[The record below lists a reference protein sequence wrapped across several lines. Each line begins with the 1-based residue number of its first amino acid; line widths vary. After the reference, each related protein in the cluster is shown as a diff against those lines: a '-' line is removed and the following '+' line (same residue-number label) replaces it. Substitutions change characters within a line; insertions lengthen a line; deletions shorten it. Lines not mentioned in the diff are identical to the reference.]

1 MERVKSCITGLDE
14 LMGGG
19 FPQKQL
25 ILLTGTS
32 GTGKTAFCT
41 QFMYNGVKKYNENGV
56 YLTLEEPID
65 SIKENAKSFGWDFD
79 ALEKSRKFA
88 FIRYDPF
95 HIEDVFSMLES
106 TVRQV
111 KATRV
116 VVDSVSAIG
125 LHIKDKTELR
135 RMIFNLSL
143 ILRKLNCTALIT
155 SEIVPGSKG
164 ISRYGVEEFVSDSV
178 IVLYYERLQSTF
190 SRALQVWKVRGSAH
204 SEKLHPY
211 KIDENGITVY
221 PKEEAFIKW

>member
-1 MERVKSCITGLDE
+1 
-14 LMGGG
+14 
-19 FPQKQL
+19 
-25 ILLTGTS
+25 
-32 GTGKTAFCT
+32 
-41 QFMYNGVKKYNENGV
+41 
-56 YLTLEEPID
+56 
-65 SIKENAKSFGWDFD
+65 
-79 ALEKSRKFA
+79 
-88 FIRYDPF
+88 
-95 HIEDVFSMLES
+95 MLES

-125 LHIKDKTELR
+125 LHIKDRTELR

-143 ILRKLNCTALIT
+143 ILRKLGCTALIS

-164 ISRYGVEEFVSDSV
+164 ISRFGVEEFVADSV

-190 SRALQVWKVRGSAH
+190 SRALQVWKIRGSAH

-211 KIDENGITVY
+211 KIDEKGITVY

>member
-1 MERVKSCITGLDE
+1 MERVKSCITGRDE

-19 FPQKQL
+19 IPKMQL
-25 ILLTGTS
+25 VLVTGTS
-32 GTGKTAFCT
+32 GTGKTTLCT
-41 QFMYNGVKKYNENGV
+41 QFIYHGVKQYNENGV

-65 SIKENAKSFGWDFD
+65 SIKENAKSFGWDFE
-79 ALEKSRKFA
+79 ALEKSKKFA
-88 FIRYDPF
+88 FIRYDPY
-95 HIEDVFSMLES
+95 HIEDVFAMLES
-106 TVRQV
+106 TVRQI

-125 LHIKDKTELR
+125 LHVKDKTELR

-143 ILRKLNCTALIT
+143 ILRRLGCTALIS

-190 SRALQVWKVRGSAH
+190 SRALQVWKVRGSSH

-211 KIDENGITVY
+211 KIDENGITIY

>member
-1 MERVKSCITGLDE
+1 MERVKTCINGLDE

-19 FPQKQL
+19 IPKMQL
-25 ILLTGTS
+25 MLVTGTS

-41 QFMYNGVKKYNENGV
+41 QFIYHGVKTLNENAV

-79 ALEKSRKFA
+79 ALEKTKKFA

-95 HIEDVFSMLES
+95 HIEDVFAMLES
-106 TVRQV
+106 TVRQT

-143 ILRKLNCTALIT
+143 ILRKLGCTALIS

-190 SRALQVWKVRGSAH
+190 TRALQVWKVRGSSH

-211 KIDENGITVY
+211 KIDQKGITVY

>member
-1 MERVKSCITGLDE
+1 MERVKTSITGLDE

-19 FPQKQL
+19 IPKTQL
-25 ILLTGTS
+25 MLVTGTS
-32 GTGKTAFCT
+32 GTGKTTFCT
-41 QFMYNGVKKYNENGV
+41 QFIYNGVKKFNENGV
-56 YLTLEEPID
+56 YLSLEEPIE
-65 SIKENAKSFGWDFD
+65 SIKENAKTFGWDFD
-79 ALEKSRKFA
+79 ALEKSKKFA

-95 HIEDVFSMLES
+95 HIEDVFAMLES
-106 TVRQV
+106 TVRQT
-111 KATRV
+111 KASRV

-143 ILRKLNCTALIT
+143 ILRKLGCTALI
-155 SEIVPGSKG
+155 SSGIVPGSKG

>member
-1 MERVKSCITGLDE
+1 MERVKTCIQGLDE

-19 FPQKQL
+19 IPKTQL
-25 ILLTGTS
+25 ALLTGTS
-32 GTGKTAFCT
+32 GTGKTMFCT
-41 QFMYNGVKKYNENGV
+41 QFMYNGVKKFNENGV
-56 YLTLEEPID
+56 YLSLEEPID
-65 SIKENAKSFGWDFD
+65 SIKENARTLGWDFD
-79 ALEKSRKFA
+79 SLEKTKKFA

-95 HIEDVFSMLES
+95 HIEEVFSMLES
-106 TVRQV
+106 TVRQI
-111 KATRV
+111 KAVRV

-143 ILRKLNCTALIT
+143 ILRKLGCTALIT

-164 ISRYGVEEFVSDSV
+164 ISRYGVEEFVSDTV

-211 KIDENGITVY
+211 KIDNDGITVY

>member
-41 QFMYNGVKKYNENGV
+41 QFVYNGVKKYNENGV

-65 SIKENAKSFGWDFD
+65 SIKENANGFGWDFET
-79 ALEKSRKFA
+79 LEKTKKFA

>member
-1 MERVKSCITGLDE
+1 MERIKSGIQGLDE
-14 LMGGG
+14 LMNGGL
-19 FPQKQL
+19 PKKQL

-41 QFMYNGVKKYNENGV
+41 QFVYSGVKKFDENGV

-79 ALEKSRKFA
+79 ALEKSKRFA

-95 HIEDVFSMLES
+95 HIEEVFNILES
-106 TVRQV
+106 TVRQT

-143 ILRKLNCTALIT
+143 ILRKLNCTALIS

>member
-1 MERVKSCITGLDE
+1 MERIKTCIPGLDE
-14 LMGGG
+14 LVNGG
-19 FPQKQL
+19 FPKTQL

-32 GTGKTAFCT
+32 GTGKTTFST
-41 QFMYNGVKKYNENGV
+41 QFVYQGVKQHNENGV
-56 YLTLEEPID
+56 YLSLEEPIE
-65 SIKENAKSFGWDFD
+65 SIKENAKGFGWDFD
-79 ALEKSRKFA
+79 ALEKSKKFA
-88 FIRYDPF
+88 FIKYDPF
-95 HIEDVFSMLES
+95 HIEDVFSILES
-106 TVRQV
+106 TVRRI

-125 LHIKDKTELR
+125 LHIKDDAELR

-143 ILRKLNCTALIT
+143 ILRKLGSTALIC

-178 IVLYYERLQSTF
+178 VVLYYERLQSTF
-190 SRALQVWKVRGSAH
+190 SRALQVWKVRGSSH

-211 KIDENGITVY
+211 KIDQEGITIY

>member
-1 MERVKSCITGLDE
+1 MERIKSGIQGLDE
-14 LMGGG
+14 LMNGG
-19 FPQKQL
+19 FPKTQL

-41 QFMYNGVKKYNENGV
+41 QFIYSGVKKFNENGV
-56 YLTLEEPID
+56 YLTLEEPIN
-65 SIKENAKSFGWDFD
+65 SIKENAKNFGWDFE
-79 ALEKSRKFA
+79 ALEKSKKFA

-95 HIEDVFSMLES
+95 HIEEVFNILES
-106 TVRQV
+106 TVRQI

-143 ILRKLNCTALIT
+143 ILRKLNCTALIS

>member
-1 MERVKSCITGLDE
+1 MERVKTSIPGLDE

-19 FPQKQL
+19 IPKMQL
-25 ILLTGTS
+25 VLVTGTS
-32 GTGKTAFCT
+32 GTGKTTFCT
-41 QFMYNGVKKYNENGV
+41 QFIYNGVKKFNENGV

-65 SIKENAKSFGWDFD
+65 SIKENAKGYGWDFD
-79 ALEKSRKFA
+79 ALEKSKKFS

-95 HIEDVFSMLES
+95 HIEDVFAMLES
-106 TVRQV
+106 TVRQT

-143 ILRKLNCTALIT
+143 ILRKLGCTALIS

>member
-1 MERVKSCITGLDE
+1 MERLKSGIIGLDE

-19 FPQKQL
+19 FPKTQL

-32 GTGKTAFCT
+32 GTGKTTFCT
-41 QFMYNGVKKYNENGV
+41 QFMHYGVKNGENGV
-56 YLTLEEPID
+56 YLTLEEPIE
-65 SIKENAKSFGWDFD
+65 SIKENAKGFGWDFE
-79 ALEKSRKFA
+79 ALEKSKKFA

-95 HIEDVFSMLES
+95 HIEDVFTMLES

-125 LHIKDKTELR
+125 LHIKDRTELR

-143 ILRKLNCTALIT
+143 ILRKLGCTALIS

-164 ISRYGVEEFVSDSV
+164 ISRFGVEEFVADSV

-190 SRALQVWKVRGSAH
+190 SRALQVWKIRGSAH

-211 KIDENGITVY
+211 KIDEKGITVY

>member
-1 MERVKSCITGLDE
+1 MERVKTCIQGLDE

-19 FPQKQL
+19 IPKMQL
-25 ILLTGTS
+25 TLLTGTS
-32 GTGKTAFCT
+32 GTGKTTFCT
-41 QFMYNGVKKYNENGV
+41 QFMFNGVKKLNENGV

-65 SIKENAKSFGWDFD
+65 SIKENAKSLGWDFD
-79 ALEKSRKFA
+79 ALEKTKKFA

-95 HIEDVFSMLES
+95 HIEEVFSMLES
-106 TVRQV
+106 TVRQI
-111 KATRV
+111 KAQRV

-143 ILRKLNCTALIT
+143 ILRKLGCTALIT

-211 KIDENGITVY
+211 KIDNEGITVY

>member
-1 MERVKSCITGLDE
+1 MERIKSGITGLDE
-14 LMGGG
+14 LLGGG
-19 FPQKQL
+19 FPKTQL

-32 GTGKTAFCT
+32 GTGKTTFCT
-41 QFMYNGVKKYNENGV
+41 QFMNYGVKNGENGV

-65 SIKENAKSFGWDFD
+65 SIKENAKGFGWDFQ
-79 ALEKSRKFA
+79 ALEKSKRFA

-95 HIEDVFSMLES
+95 HIEDVFTMLES

-125 LHIKDKTELR
+125 LHIRDRTELR

-143 ILRKLNCTALIT
+143 ILRKLGCTALIS

-164 ISRYGVEEFVSDSV
+164 ISRYGVEEFVADSV

-190 SRALQVWKVRGSAH
+190 SRALQVWKIRGSAH

>member
-1 MERVKSCITGLDE
+1 MERVKTCIPGLDE

-19 FPQKQL
+19 IPKMQL
-25 ILLTGTS
+25 TLLTGTS
-32 GTGKTAFCT
+32 GTGKTTFCT
-41 QFMYNGVKKYNENGV
+41 QFMFNGVKKLNENGV

-65 SIKENAKSFGWDFD
+65 SIKENAKGLGWDFD
-79 ALEKSRKFA
+79 ALEKTKKFA

-95 HIEDVFSMLES
+95 HIEEVFSMLES
-106 TVRQV
+106 TVRQI
-111 KATRV
+111 KAQRV

-143 ILRKLNCTALIT
+143 ILRKLGCTALIT

-211 KIDENGITVY
+211 KIDNEGITVY

>member
-1 MERVKSCITGLDE
+1 MERVKTCIPGLDE
-14 LMGGG
+14 LMNGGI
-19 FPQKQL
+19 PKMQL
-25 ILLTGTS
+25 MLVTGTS
-32 GTGKTAFCT
+32 GTGKTTLCT
-41 QFMYNGVKKYNENGV
+41 QFIYHGVKQYNENGV

-65 SIKENAKSFGWDFD
+65 SIKENAKSFGWDFG
-79 ALEKSRKFA
+79 ALEKSKKFA

-95 HIEDVFSMLES
+95 HIEDVFAMLES
-106 TVRQV
+106 TVRQI

-143 ILRKLNCTALIT
+143 ILRKLGCTALIS

-190 SRALQVWKVRGSAH
+190 SRALQVWKVRGSSH

-211 KIDENGITVY
+211 KIDENGITIY

>member
-32 GTGKTAFCT
+32 GTGKTTFCT
-41 QFMYNGVKKYNENGV
+41 QFVYNGVKKFGENGV
-56 YLTLEEPID
+56 YLTLEEPIE
-65 SIKENAKSFGWDFD
+65 SIKENAKTFGWDFE
-79 ALEKSRKFA
+79 ALEKSKKFA
-88 FIRYDPF
+88 FIRYDPY
-95 HIEDVFSMLES
+95 HIEDVFAMLES
-106 TVRQV
+106 TVRQT

-125 LHIKDKTELR
+125 LHVKDKTELR

-143 ILRKLNCTALIT
+143 ILRKLGCTALIS

>member
-1 MERVKSCITGLDE
+1 MERVKTSITGLDE

-19 FPQKQL
+19 IPKTQL
-25 ILLTGTS
+25 MLVTGTS
-32 GTGKTAFCT
+32 GTGKTTFCT
-41 QFMYNGVKKYNENGV
+41 QFIYNGVKKFNENGV
-56 YLTLEEPID
+56 YLSLEEPIE
-65 SIKENAKSFGWDFD
+65 SIKENAKTFGWDFD
-79 ALEKSRKFA
+79 ALEKSKKFA

-95 HIEDVFSMLES
+95 HIEDVFAMLES
-106 TVRQV
+106 TVRQT
-111 KATRV
+111 KASRV

-143 ILRKLNCTALIT
+143 ILRKLGCTALIS